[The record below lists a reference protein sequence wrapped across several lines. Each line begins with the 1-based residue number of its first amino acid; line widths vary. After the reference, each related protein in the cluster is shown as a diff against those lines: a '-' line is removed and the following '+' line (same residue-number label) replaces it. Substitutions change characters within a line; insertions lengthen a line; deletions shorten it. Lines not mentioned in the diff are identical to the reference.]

1 MTAHVKVRDLSL
13 NQCIPDIDLSD
24 QLGPHTHLS
33 RSIRSFAK
41 ESGGERRAYQ
51 ALDQSFR
58 EALTGYMKLRTL
70 SQTEELYEA
79 LSQEQGGDLPT
90 RAQVNQSL
98 IASMARRAQIARSE
112 EDILEEINTDIEIY
126 SELLI
131 ELLVPHLN
139 LEKAF
144 YERFINQINAMTGHS
159 SVYDHKADALIN
171 DWLRTDVKKIK
182 HRAFAQLD
190 AMRAEH
196 TSKQKLY
203 EAIVSLIGAWQEKY
217 ARL

>member
-1 MTAHVKVRDLSL
+1 
-13 NQCIPDIDLSD
+13 
-24 QLGPHTHLS
+24 
-33 RSIRSFAK
+33 
-41 ESGGERRAYQ
+41 
-51 ALDQSFR
+51 
-58 EALTGYMKLRTL
+58 MKLRTL

-126 SELLI
+126 SELLV